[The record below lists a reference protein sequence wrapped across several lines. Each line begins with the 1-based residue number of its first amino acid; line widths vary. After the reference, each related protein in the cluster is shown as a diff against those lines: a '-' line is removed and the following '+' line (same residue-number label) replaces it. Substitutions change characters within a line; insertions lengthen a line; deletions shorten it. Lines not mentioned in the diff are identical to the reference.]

1 MRSTF
6 IILTFLLSLFC
17 FQTAKS
23 QYFEIGQERTSTKW
37 RSIETRDFKII
48 YPDYLE
54 GSARESAVYFQQNA
68 TNVQSGLKTSP
79 RQTPIILHP
88 NFANSNA
95 YAIWAPQRIEILTTP
110 GQDTYGDPWLHQLAL
125 HEYRHIIQLSKLEQG
140 ITKGLSYVFGQQA
153 VAVSTGLFVPSWFME
168 GDAVV
173 TETVFSETGRGRVPA
188 FSNRFRAQLAEK
200 GEYSYPKAAFGSYR
214 DFVPDVYTLGYHI
227 VSYGRER
234 YGNELWNS
242 ALDAVARKPFTITPF
257 NYGIRK
263 ISGLNK
269 KGLYN
274 ETVANLDTIWGGKQT
289 GDAKYIKFE
298 AKADEYIN
306 YLNSF
311 LINDTTVI
319 ALKTSFSKRPQIV
332 KIKPS
337 GEEKVL
343 LTTGYI
349 PDNIISCHKGWLAWV
364 EYRPHIRWQTVSY
377 TDVLLYN
384 PVSGEKH
391 RKRYKRKLY
400 SPVSTENG
408 DGFAAIEYLQDGKA
422 FITTITGNGEQKTEV
437 PEGIHP
443 ITPVWAEEGKSLIF
457 IAVDAYGKS
466 FMKFDIARASYS
478 RIGEPTYTEI
488 SDPAV
493 AGEWL
498 YFTGT
503 SGNKNQLCRMS
514 LNGGPTEII
523 TSSAYGAVRPHINL
537 ETITY
542 SDYTAE
548 GYRIAL
554 KPLKSLVRQ
563 LYMPDNPQDWI
574 RVDELQK
581 QEVTSTDIPVQDSS
595 LVSSP
600 YRKASH
606 LFNIHSWAPLYV
618 DIAGETVRPGFSVMS
633 QNLLSTLFV
642 TAGYDYDLNEQTGR
656 FRTKVTYKGF
666 FPEISSEISTGN
678 RAGTKEENGSDQRF
692 TWRETNVDLSI
703 GQALNFSGGNYNRGV
718 YGQTSYTISQITHNS
733 DTPDNFVQGGLSVL
747 SYRLFGYIYSRQ
759 AYRDLAP
766 RLGINAEITIRHSPF
781 GTLDAGDIQAIQTQV
796 FLPGFFA
803 NHSLGLYAGYQFT
816 HARDYRFQNIISS
829 SRGYILQKTGNEIKS
844 YKINYK
850 FPLWYPD
857 LHIGGLIYFKR
868 LRANVFHDYT
878 KISANLPK
886 QIYQSSGLDIVTDFH
901 LLGLSMP
908 ASAGLRTNYLHNQN
922 KTVFEILFSINFYE
936 Y

>member
-1 MRSTF
+1 MRSTT
-6 IILTFLLSLFC
+6 ITLTFLLSLFC

-23 QYFEIGQERTSTKW
+23 QFYEIGQERTSTKW

-54 GSARESAVYFQQNA
+54 VSARESAVYFQQNA
-68 TNVQSGLKTSP
+68 TNVQSGLNTRP

-153 VAVSTGLFVPSWFME
+153 VAVSTGLFVPSWFLE

-173 TETVFSETGRGRVPA
+173 TETIFSETGRGRVPA

-200 GEYSYPKAAFGSYR
+200 GSYSYPKAYFGSYR
-214 DFVPDVYTLGYHI
+214 NFVPDVYTLGYHI
-227 VSYGRER
+227 VSYGREK

-242 ALDAVARKPFTITPF
+242 AMDAVARKPYTITPF

-269 KGLYN
+269 KGLYK
-274 ETVANLDTIWGGKQT
+274 ETVANLDTTWGGKQS
-289 GDAKYIKFE
+289 GDAKYIKSV
-298 AKADEYIN
+298 AKTDEYIN
-306 YLNSF
+306 YLNPF
-311 LINDTTVI
+311 LINDTTLV

-337 GEEKVL
+337 GEEKAL

-349 PDNIISCHKGWLAWV
+349 PDNIISYHKGWLAWT
-364 EYRPHIRWQTVSY
+364 EYRPHVRWQTVSY
-377 TDVLLYN
+377 TDVVLYN
-384 PVSGEKH
+384 TMSGEKH

-400 SPVSTENG
+400 APVSTENG
-408 DGFAAIEYLQDGKA
+408 DGFAAIEYTPDGKA
-422 FITTITGNGEQKTEV
+422 FMVTITDSGEQKTEV

-457 IAVDAYGKS
+457 IAVDASGKG
-466 FMKFDIARASYS
+466 FMKFDIGRASFS
-478 RIGEPTYTEI
+478 RIGEPSYTEI

-503 SGNKNQLCRMS
+503 SGNKNQLCRMK
-514 LNGGPTEII
+514 LNGGSTEII
-523 TSSAYGAVRPHINL
+523 TASAYGAVRPHINL

-542 SDYTAE
+542 SDYTAN
-548 GYRIAL
+548 GYRIAT
-554 KPLKSLVRQ
+554 KPLKSLVKQ
-563 LYMPDNPQDWI
+563 PYVSDHPHDWI
-574 RVDELQK
+574 RVAEMQK
-581 QEVTSTDIPVQDSS
+581 QEAPSPDISIPDSS
-595 LVSSP
+595 LASSP

-618 DIAGETVRPGFSVMS
+618 DIAGETARPGFSVMS

-642 TAGYDYDLNEQTGR
+642 TAGYDYDLNEQTGM

-678 RAGTKEENGSDQRF
+678 RAGSTDENGSAQRF
-692 TWRETNVDLSI
+692 TWRETNLDLSI
-703 GQALNFSGGNYNRGV
+703 GQSLNFSGGNYNRGI
-718 YGQTSYTISQITHNS
+718 YGQTSYTSTQISHNS
-733 DTPDNFVQGGLSVL
+733 DTPDKFVQGSLSVL
-747 SYRLFGYIYSRQ
+747 SYRLFGYMYSRQ

-766 RLGINAEITIRHSPF
+766 RLGINAEFIFRHSPF

-816 HARDYRFQNIISS
+816 HAQNYRFQNIIST

-857 LHIGGLIYFKR
+857 LHIGGLFYFKR

-886 QIYQSSGLDIVTDFH
+886 QIYQSSGLDLITDFH
-901 LLGLSMP
+901 MLGLSMP
-908 ASAGLRTNYLHNQN
+908 VSTGLRTIYLHNQE
-922 KTVFEILFSINFYE
+922 KVSFELLFSINFYE